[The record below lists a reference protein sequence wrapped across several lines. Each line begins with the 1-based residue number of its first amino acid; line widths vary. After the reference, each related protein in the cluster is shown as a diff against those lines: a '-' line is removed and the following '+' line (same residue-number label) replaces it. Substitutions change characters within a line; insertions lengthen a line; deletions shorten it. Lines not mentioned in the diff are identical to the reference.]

1 MILLSGITNSAVGV
15 VLILFL
21 GLTVV
26 SYFLV
31 YRFLMLGD
39 RVKDFFHQLR
49 IENKILFY
57 VAHFAVY
64 VLSCFVFLG
73 VIALKNYLTP

>member
-1 MILLSGITNSAVGV
+1 MILLSGITESAVGV
-15 VLILFL
+15 VFFLFL
-21 GLTVV
+21 GLTFV

-39 RVKDFFHQLR
+39 RVNDFFHQLR
-49 IENKILFY
+49 KENKILFY

-64 VLSCFVFLG
+64 VLSCFVLLG
-73 VIALKNYLTP
+73 VIALKNYLTT